1 MKKSVS
7 KEDSIKEK
15 KDSVSKKRWLILI
28 IFVIFFVFILKVLGD
43 MQPLKNTE
51 KDEEEKKKVEYSDED
66 LESVVD
72 QTLNQNTTS
81 DTSSKDIADVLEEI
95 SKSDTEVSY
104 SETVTLNG
112 LNREPLGLV
121 GNDEESLKKSIR
133 AWLNGYGFA
142 DIESVTF
149 YGECQ
154 IDYNKNTVVLPF
166 TVDMDGAP
174 GFDVIYNLKDG
185 SFSVTAW

>member
-28 IFVIFFVFILKVLGD
+28 IFVMFFVFILKALGD